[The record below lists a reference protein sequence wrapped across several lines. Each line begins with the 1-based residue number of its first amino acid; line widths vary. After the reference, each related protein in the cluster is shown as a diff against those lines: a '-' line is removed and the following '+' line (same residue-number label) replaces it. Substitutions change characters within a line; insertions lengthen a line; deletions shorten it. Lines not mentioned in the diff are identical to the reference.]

1 MTYFCQN
8 ILLLHFVSAPHERPP
23 IQPSQNRH
31 RRYCG
36 YNKKSA
42 TPQARRASGGC
53 TVANPRAVL
62 GAGPWQS
69 AGHVDRVRGAGS
81 HRTPQPL
88 DFRFFLVLFST
99 KVWLCCLPLDC
110 IYLNNTYPVIV
121 TDTHRFLT
129 LYAWRRLWLCHGLT
143 MKQNFCMHCTV
154 VWILMCVIGSTSAL
168 GEFGLH
174 SRAR

>member
-8 ILLLHFVSAPHERPP
+8 ILLLDFVSAPHERPP

-31 RRYCG
+31 CRYCG

-42 TPQARRASGGC
+42 TPQAPRASGGC

-62 GAGPWQS
+62 GARPWQS
-69 AGHVDRVRGAGS
+69 AGHVDRMRGAGS

-88 DFRFFLVLFST
+88 DFRFLLVP
-99 KVWLCCLPLDC
+99 KVWLCFLPLDC
-110 IYLNNTYPVIV
+110 IYLNNTVIV

-129 LYAWRRLWLCHGLT
+129 FVCGLAPIVAMSYYET
-143 MKQNFCMHCTV
+143 NFCMHCTQCTV

-174 SRAR
+174 S